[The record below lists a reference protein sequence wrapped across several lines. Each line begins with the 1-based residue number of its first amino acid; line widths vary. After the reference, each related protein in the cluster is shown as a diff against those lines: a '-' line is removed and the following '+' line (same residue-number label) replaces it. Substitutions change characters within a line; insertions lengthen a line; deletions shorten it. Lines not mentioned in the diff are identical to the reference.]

1 MKVTRASSQIS
12 AALLSVLCSSA
23 WGSDVP
29 SVFYRSAP
37 DWLENQIVIGELKQ
51 DETLVEAAVER
62 WLAIT
67 PESPEAL
74 FAKARWL
81 VRNNRSDE
89 ASVLFKQL
97 NNQADPALVSAF
109 GNYLELHTTERD
121 QYNQALLLQ
130 RGGQNEAALKLFEEL
145 YGSERPDII
154 SELDY
159 LGLKSTF
166 PQYQEQVLEAYQQ
179 LDRAFPNVGEI
190 RLGLARHLSRYGRE
204 PEALAIYRD
213 LANDSRLGVFASTLW
228 MTELQTEPMSQQWM
242 DTHELIASYHP
253 ENLGI
258 QQQYETAKQRWDRE
272 KMLRK
277 DPVYRGKLA
286 AFARIENRQYDATT
300 FKALQAANRKYP
312 NDPEILVALGRY
324 HYHNNNYRASV
335 NAFKQAQQLDD
346 SPDLI
351 DFYQSE
357 INSIRFWQ
365 ALDASRRALS
375 AEQYD
380 KAMQQADLALSLD
393 NSEPF
398 AYIIKGRV
406 YLAQQE
412 YSQAHQAANKA
423 LTLAPDNSSA
433 LQLWVQTYAPNKGH
447 AGEYAALQTLKPAQ
461 IEQIAAYAAEVEHL
475 VVYDKLLK
483 SKSLPEN
490 DPLFRAQFKHVLDSD
505 AYLPWLNKDIAEQ
518 LLRLNQRRLADT
530 VMSRAYQQ
538 HQDNEHTHAYT
549 LYLSGQGRWDEAF
562 AVVNQSPAQQLT
574 SAELSTYSRVK
585 LEYYRQQIAEQ
596 QLRGDELIAFIENVA
611 RHDRPTAIVLW
622 SETPFDER
630 AQAEM
635 DAVDIASLSTP
646 ELELMSQAAFDI
658 DSANFH
664 RAIYQEAEQRKV
676 LSDIIEQ
683 RQSLFDADRLL
694 AENEVEAASEIYLA
708 SLNDGV
714 VLSQQRLSTW
724 LSAAPQYIDP
734 VLDIQAQ
741 RVFELSN
748 EQIVSSLSL
757 ALETD
762 NQSYINFF
770 NNHLPLKPLNA
781 FNYWQLQEASL
792 SQSSDALTQQYS
804 RQALLLDDKERLGLT
819 RVRDIGS
826 AYRDADDNWMTNDI
840 IATLDR
846 IDERHQSYFIV
857 GGEFNNVPGGSKYLT
872 VPFELGIAIPEWDGR
887 LKLRTDSVYLNS
899 GTLTY
904 YDTNIEFERDRVGQ
918 AFSVGWEAE
927 NWQADLGTTPVG
939 FRYTDWVGGIEGITE
954 WGDVTLRGNV
964 SKRPVTASFISYS
977 GLSVTDRTGV
987 TTEFGGVTRSGA
999 TVSASWNDG
1008 RPYGVWGY
1016 LEYHQLTGNNVAD
1029 NDRTSGMLGS
1039 YYNFISSDDEVFSLG
1054 GAVFYMGYEKNVN
1067 EVIIGHG
1074 KYYSP
1079 QNYTSLSLPVS
1090 YYRRHSFD
1098 WTYGVRGTVSLSN
1111 ASFDAP
1117 YNIPGGT
1124 ASSSSGVSA
1133 GLQFYT
1139 EYRMSDHWSFVGYV
1153 SQQFSSDYQPSVF
1166 NVYLKYHFD
1175 PNWRKARL
1183 QPDPLRLYA
1192 DYF

>member
-1 MKVTRASSQIS
+1 M
-12 AALLSVLCSSA
+12 LCTSA

-51 DETLVEAAVER
+51 DETLVEGAVER
-62 WLAIT
+62 WLAIA
-67 PESPEAL
+67 PGSAEAL

-81 VRNNRSDE
+81 VRNNQAAE
-89 ASVLFKQL
+89 ASALFKQL
-97 NNQADPALVSAF
+97 DRQADPVLVAAF
-109 GNYLELHTTERD
+109 RNYLDLHTTERD

-145 YGSERPDII
+145 YGGQRPDII

-166 PQYQEQVLEAYQQ
+166 PQYQQQVLEAYQQ
-179 LDRAFPNVGEI
+179 LDRSFPNVGEI

-228 MTELQTEPMSQQWM
+228 MTELQSEPMSQKWM

-258 QQQYETAKQRWDRE
+258 QQQYETAKQRWEQE
-272 KMLRK
+272 KTLRK
-277 DPVYRGKLA
+277 DPIYRGKLA

-300 FKALQAANRKYP
+300 YKALQAANRKYP

-324 HYHNNNYRASV
+324 YYHNNNYPASLD
-335 NAFKQAQQLDD
+335 AFKQAQQLDD

-351 DFYQSE
+351 GFYQSE

-375 AEQYD
+375 AEQYAA
-380 KAMQQADLALSLD
+380 AMQQADVALSLD
-393 NSEPF
+393 SSVPF
-398 AYIIKGRV
+398 AHVIKGQI

-412 YSQAHQAANKA
+412 YQLAHQAAKKA
-423 LTLAPDNSSA
+423 LTLAPENSSA
-433 LQLWVQTYAPNKGH
+433 LQLWVQTYAPEKGH
-447 AGEYAALQTLKPAQ
+447 AGEYAALQTLRPSQ
-461 IEQIAAYAAEVEHL
+461 MEQISAYAAEVEHL
-475 VVYDKLLK
+475 VVYDKLLN
-483 SKSLPEN
+483 SQALPET
-490 DPLFRAQFKHVLDSD
+490 DPQFREQFKRVLDSE
-505 AYLPWLNKDIAEQ
+505 AYLPWLNKNIADQ
-518 LLRLNQRRLADT
+518 LLRLDQRRLADT
-530 VMSRAYQQ
+530 VMSRAYQF
-538 HQDNEHTHAYT
+538 HQDNEHTHAYA

-562 AVVNQSPAQQLT
+562 TIVNQSPAQQLT
-574 SAELSTYSRVK
+574 SSELATYSRVK
-585 LEYYRQQIAEQ
+585 LEYYRLQIAKQ
-596 QLRGDELIAFIENVA
+596 QLRGDELVTFIEGVA

-622 SETPFDER
+622 SETPFAER

-658 DSANFH
+658 DNASFH
-664 RAIYQEAEQRKV
+664 DAIYREAKHRKV
-676 LSDIIEQ
+676 LSQSIEQ
-683 RQSLFDADRLL
+683 RQSLFDADTLL
-694 AENEVEAASEIYLA
+694 AEEKTEAASEIYLA
-708 SLNDGV
+708 RLKEGV
-714 VLSQQRLSTW
+714 LISEARMDAW
-724 LSAAPQYIDP
+724 LGAAPQYIEP
-734 VLDIQAQ
+734 VLDTQAQ
-741 RVFELSN
+741 RVFDLSD
-748 EQIVSSLSL
+748 EQVVSSLSL

-762 NQSYINFF
+762 NQPYINFF
-770 NNHLPLKPLNA
+770 NNHLPLKSLSA

-792 SQSSDALTQQYS
+792 AQPNDALTQQYS

-826 AYRDADDNWMTNDI
+826 AYRDAEDQWMTNDI

-872 VPFELGIAIPEWDGR
+872 VPFELGIAMPQWDGR

-899 GTLTY
+899 GSLTY
-904 YDTNIEFERDRVGQ
+904 YNTNVEFERDRVGQ
-918 AFSVGWEAE
+918 AFSVGWEAD

-939 FRYTDWVGGIEGITE
+939 FRYTDWVGGIEGVSE

-977 GLSVTDRTGV
+977 GLSVTERTGV

-1039 YYNFISSDDEVFSLG
+1039 YYNLISSDDEVLSLG
-1054 GAVFYMGYEKNVN
+1054 GAVFYMGYDKNVN

-1079 QNYTSLSLPVS
+1079 QNYTSLSVPIS

-1139 EYRMSDHWSFVGYV
+1139 EYRMNDHWSFVGYV

-1175 PNWRKARL
+1175 SNWRKARL